1 MEGIVPGDFA
11 GDPCWDPGSMIEIDS
26 YRDASPI
33 ETIFTDEGCDPWNE
47 GLWQWILSPTMF
59 LTGDLLPGILVG
71 LLIIMVYMRTG
82 SAIFA
87 GVIGA
92 LYLPVAAYVFPDQ
105 LVSGGV
111 AILMIVLA
119 ASVWFGLVRQAD
131 RR

>member
-1 MEGIVPGDFA
+1 
-11 GDPCWDPGSMIEIDS
+11 
-26 YRDASPI
+26 
-33 ETIFTDEGCDPWNE
+33 
-47 GLWQWILSPTMF
+47 MF